1 MGCMKCGRDLEE
13 GQIFCASCLEVME
26 KYPVKPGTPVHIP
39 VRREDPPAR
48 RASRR
53 RKLSPEELIRKLRR
67 RNRVLFALTVLLLVA
82 ALLLGSVAI
91 QHFLE
96 EKKFSPGQNYSPI
109 TVETQGEA

>member
-13 GQIFCASCLEVME
+13 GQIFCANCLEVME

-48 RASRR
+48 RAPRR
-53 RKLSPEELIRKLRR
+53 RMLPPEEQIRKLRR
-67 RNRVLFALTVLLLVA
+67 RNRVLFVISVLLLTATV
-82 ALLLGSVAI
+82 LLGSVAV

-96 EKKFSPGQNYSPI
+96 EKKISPGQNYSPI